1 MVNITCPKFTEVGLI
16 KIIKKTCPKCNGA
29 GLIKMNSIKCPCKI
43 FCYKCENKAG
53 FVVRPY
59 ELCLECFGEGRK

>member
-1 MVNITCPKFTEVGLI
+1 MVKITCPKCRGVGLI
-16 KIIKKTCPKCNGA
+16 KMT
-29 GLIKMNSIKCPCKI
+29 SVKCPCKS

-59 ELCLECFGEGRK
+59 ELCIECFDEGRK

>member
-1 MVNITCPKFTEVGLI
+1 MKWFFLYKMVKITCPKCKGVGLI
-16 KIIKKTCPKCNGA
+16 KMK
-29 GLIKMNSIKCPCKI
+29 SVKCPCKS

-59 ELCLECFGEGRK
+59 ELCIECFGEGRK